1 MYFRVHF
8 LRAPSGHGLTQWLLG
23 LEWTPEL
30 AVQWQKFYNDAAHGT
45 YYGGAGQFYYQSL
58 YPLPTYTDL
67 KSDTC
72 SKSDICSKPDMC
84 SNSSGYQQKFN
95 VFLVFLS
102 FLIKYCTRSY

>member
-1 MYFRVHF
+1 MYFDMFFRVDF
-8 LRAPSGHGLTQWLLG
+8 LRGFNDGNLAQWLLG

-45 YYGGAGQFYYQSL
+45 YYGGAGQFHYQSL

-72 SKSDICSKPDMC
+72 SKSA
-84 SNSSGYQQKFN
+84 GYQQTFN

-102 FLIKYCTRSY
+102 FLIKY

>member
-1 MYFRVHF
+1 MYFDMFFRVHF
-8 LRAPSGHGLTQWLLG
+8 LRLPSGHGLTQWLLG

-30 AVQWQKFYNDAAHGT
+30 AVQWQKFYNDTAHGT
-45 YYGGAGQFYYQSL
+45 YYGGAGQLYYQPL

-72 SKSDICSKPDMC
+72 SKS
-84 SNSSGYQQKFN
+84 SGYQQTFN
-95 VFLVFLS
+95 VFLFFLS